1 MDYARY
7 RSVNGVP
14 FSGGGAAPAI
24 PITTAACPTITVSPT
39 VVPDGTINVDY
50 ASVQFTQTGGTAPVT
65 WSLTAGALPSGMTL
79 SAAGLLAGVPT
90 ASGPFSFTV
99 TATDTNSCTGSVP
112 LSLMTGPNQ
121 PPSFTPGAN
130 QTVLEDAGPQSAP
143 WATAISP
150 GPPHEAGQI
159 VTFEVAVG
167 NPSLFSTLPAV
178 SADGTLTYTP
188 AANANGSAMVT
199 VTLRD
204 NGGTANGGD
213 DSSDP
218 AAFTITVQPVNDAPV
233 ITDGDAAANAVAEN
247 SPNGTPVGI
256 RASAIDPELDS
267 VAFSLFE
274 NAGGRFQID
283 PVTGVVSVAN
293 GALLDFE
300 LATSHGITVVA
311 TDGSL
316 QTSAAFTIAVT
327 DVPPGPCVC
336 TPSTFTNT
344 TPVAI
349 PTGPGV
355 VTSTLTVTGAGPVLA
370 DVNLTTFIP
379 HTFAADLDI
388 TITSPAGT
396 VVTLTTDNGAG
407 NDNVFN
413 GTVWDDD
420 ANPAGQVPYTTNNG
434 LVTDHAYVNLTVAS
448 PLAPEDALA
457 AFNGEDP
464 NGTWTVTIS
473 DDLAGDGGSLD
484 SWSLNLCTLQT
495 APTATTTSFTNNTPT
510 AIPTGPAVV
519 TSTLNVAGVGA
530 QIGRVTLLT
539 NLTHTFAADLDITIT
554 SPAGTVVTLTTD
566 NGAGNDNVF
575 NGTLWDD
582 DANPAGQV
590 PYTTNNGLAT
600 DNAYV
605 NLTPASSL
613 VPEEALAAFIGEDPN
628 GTWTITISDDL
639 AGDGGSLDSWT
650 LNITTTTC
658 ESAVTLAQGTDVGEA
673 GASDSAAVESL
684 TSAGF
689 RLSSGG
695 VGTSTG
701 EAADAELEAYA
712 VMVRAGDRGEAARRS
727 SVQDTKLFETILGI
741 QASVVPWR
749 PTARNSDRSGV
760 AGVPASPGLL
770 AITALTP
777 RSRRGV
783 QGPPAPSERAC
794 PGRRGGIVA
803 ESLIVSLGRSSP
815 SVQKCV
821 PRGVGSSDART
832 AA

>member
-1 MDYARY
+1 M
-7 RSVNGVP
+7 
-14 FSGGGAAPAI
+14 
-24 PITTAACPTITVSPT
+24 
-39 VVPDGTINVDY
+39 
-50 ASVQFTQTGGTAPVT
+50 
-65 WSLTAGALPSGMTL
+65 
-79 SAAGLLAGVPT
+79 
-90 ASGPFSFTV
+90 
-99 TATDTNSCTGSVP
+99 
-112 LSLMTGPNQ
+112 
-121 PPSFTPGAN
+121 
-130 QTVLEDAGPQSAP
+130 LEDAGPQSTP

-159 VTFEVAVG
+159 VTFVVTG
-167 NPSLFSTLPAV
+167 NTNPALFSLAPQVTPT
-178 SADGTLTYTP
+178 GTLTYTP
-188 AANANGSAMVT
+188 AANVNGSAT
-199 VTLRD
+199 ITLVLMD
-204 NGGTANGGD
+204 NGGTANGGVD
-213 DSSDP
+213 TSAPQSV
-218 AAFTITVQPVNDAPV
+218 TIAVTPVNDAPGPL
-233 ITDGDAAANAVAEN
+233 TDIDAAANAAAEN
-247 SPNGTPVGI
+247 SPNGTLVGI
-256 RASAIDPELDS
+256 RASTIDPDLDI
-267 VAFSLFE
+267 VTYSLSD

-283 PVTGVVSVAN
+283 AVTGVVSVAN

-300 LATSHGITVVA
+300 LATSHSITVVA
-311 TDGSL
+311 TDGIL
-316 QTSAAFTIAVT
+316 PTAAPFTIAVT

-355 VTSTLTVTGAGPVLA
+355 VTSTLAVTGAGPVLT
-370 DVNLTTFIP
+370 DVNLTSFIT

-434 LVTDHAYVNLTVAS
+434 LVTDHAYGNLTLAS

-457 AFNGEDP
+457 AFNGENP

-484 SWSLNLCTLQT
+484 SWSLNLCTLPS
-495 APTATTTSFTNNTPT
+495 APTETTTSFTNSTPT

-519 TSTLNVAGVGA
+519 TSTLSVAGAGT
-530 QIGRVTLLT
+530 QLGKLTLQT

-590 PYTTNNGLAT
+590 PYTTNNGLVT

-605 NLTPASSL
+605 NLTTASPL

-658 ESAVTLAQGTDVGEA
+658 ESGVTLARGTGVGEA
-673 GASDSAAVESL
+673 GASDGTAVEAL

-689 RLSSGG
+689 WLSSGG

-701 EAADAELEAYA
+701 EAADAEVEDYA
-712 VMVRAGDRGEAARRS
+712 VTVGADLGPPYSTRHPVANRLRGELVHGQPRPGPARWARR
-727 SVQDTKLFETILGI
+727 FG
-741 QASVVPWR
+741 R
-749 PTARNSDRSGV
+749 P
-760 AGVPASPGLL
+760 PGLTVSRTEVDGN
-770 AITALTP
+770 ADRPIVRRVLTP
-777 RSRRGV
+777 AQNV
-783 QGPPAPSERAC
+783 QS
-794 PGRRGGIVA
+794 VH
-803 ESLIVSLGRSSP
+803 SP
-815 SVQKCV
+815 LTLTVHDV
-821 PRGVGSSDART
+821 
-832 AA
+832 